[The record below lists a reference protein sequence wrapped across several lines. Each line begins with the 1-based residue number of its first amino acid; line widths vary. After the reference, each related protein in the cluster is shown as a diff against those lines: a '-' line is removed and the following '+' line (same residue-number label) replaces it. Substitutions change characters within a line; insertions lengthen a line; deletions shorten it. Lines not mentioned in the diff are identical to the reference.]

1 MLTVVLIWAGI
12 VIYLTVGVDA
22 MLLTFNKTILRFD
35 NPEGSLFKLFYRAGK
50 GAQGKDPVWFAD
62 WVSMVIVI
70 FTVITWPIIIPMILI
85 ILAIKKQQ
93 RNKK

>member
-12 VIYLTVGVDA
+12 VVYLVVGTF
-22 MLLTFNKTILRFD
+22 MQLLVFNKSILRFD

-62 WVSMVIVI
+62 WVSMVFVV
-70 FTVITWPIIIPMILI
+70 FTVITWPIDIPIVLI
-85 ILAIKKQQ
+85 MLAIEKQQ

>member
-1 MLTVVLIWAGI
+1 MLTVILIWAGI
-12 VIYLTVGVDA
+12 VIYLIVGMDV

-62 WVSMVIVI
+62 WVSMVMVV
-70 FTVITWPIIIPMILI
+70 FTVITWSIVIPMVLI

-93 RNKK
+93 RSKK

>member
-62 WVSMVIVI
+62 WVSMVFVV
-70 FTVITWPIIIPMILI
+70 FTVITWPIVIPMVLI

-93 RNKK
+93 RSKK

>member
-1 MLTVVLIWAGI
+1 MLIWAGI
-12 VIYLTVGVDA
+12 VVYLVIGMFA

-35 NPEGSLFKLFYRAGK
+35 NPEGSLFKLFYLAGK

-62 WVSMVIVI
+62 WVSMVMVV
-70 FTVITWPIIIPMILI
+70 FTVITWPIVIPMALI

-93 RNKK
+93 RSKK